1 MTSTDAQTRNHLL
14 LGADAQRRYALAG
27 AAMVTLKSIQSGRHI
42 TYSVEAAPDLRH
54 WLVYHL
60 VDGGHRRPVLIGW
73 LRRRDLMFRRK
84 RHESLRTP
92 GHTRAVAGF
101 VFWWGYT
108 RRAVT
113 VPQIEAWGSGVC
125 GRCGRD
131 LTDPLSSQRG
141 IGPVCWEH
149 TKTILDLR
157 PRLGALAVALEED
170 GFSSPLW
177 AHAPAELL
185 RVDEGHLAAALRWM
199 ASGDVS
205 AVGQVLEL
213 LGSVEIDA
221 EALRTLASVAGALAV
236 HAEGV
241 PKDRKALRDRL
252 AEMAPAARKLPGWWL
267 PDEVELEAAA
277 AAK

>member
-1 MTSTDAQTRNHLL
+1 MTTNQTRNHLL
-14 LGADAQRRYALAG
+14 IGADVQRRYVVAATTHG
-27 AAMVTLKSIQSGRHI
+27 AMFTLKSRQSGRHI
-42 TYSVEAAPDLRH
+42 TFSVEATPDLRH

-60 VDGGHRRPVLIGW
+60 VDGGVRRPVFIGW
-73 LRRRDLMFRRK
+73 IRRRDLHFRRK
-84 RHESLRTP
+84 RHESLRTE
-92 GHTRAVAGF
+92 GHMRAQAAMVM
-101 VFWWGYT
+101 WWGYT
-108 RRAVT
+108 RRDVT

-125 GRCGRD
+125 ARCGRE

-157 PRLGALAVALEED
+157 PRLDALAVALEED

-177 AHAPAELL
+177 THAPAELL

-199 ASGDVS
+199 ASGDVA

-213 LGSVEIDA
+213 LRSVEVDA
-221 EALRTLASVAGALAV
+221 EAVQTLAGVAGALAV

-241 PKDRKALRDRL
+241 PADRKALRDAL
-252 AEMAPAARKLPGWWL
+252 AEMAPPVRKLGGWWL
-267 PDEVELEAAA
+267 PDEAELEAAA
-277 AAK
+277 K